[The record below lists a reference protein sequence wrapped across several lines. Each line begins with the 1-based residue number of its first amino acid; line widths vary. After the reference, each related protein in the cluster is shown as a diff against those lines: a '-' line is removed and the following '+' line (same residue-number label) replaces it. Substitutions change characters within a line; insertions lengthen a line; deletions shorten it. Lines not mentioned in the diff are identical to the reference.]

1 MNEDRVLDWVP
12 RKDPE
17 SLNYPIRGAVKRPAV
32 TSKAW
37 KAPHPLDQGR
47 EGACVGFGW
56 THEALSTPVPVNFAR
71 ASKVPVHDPDLL
83 ARHLYREAQKID
95 EWAGESYEGTSV
107 LAGAKVMKG
116 LGLLK
121 EYRWAFG
128 VEDVITALLT
138 TGPVVLGL
146 AWYESMYEAPDGI
159 VEVGGD
165 MVGGHC
171 ILARAVAA
179 KGRVFPDERAVGWL
193 NSWGPEYGKNGLAW
207 IRESELG
214 WLLRQDGEACV
225 PYRRSY
231 GIAA

>member
-1 MNEDRVLDWVP
+1 MTQERTLDWSP
-12 RKDPE
+12 RFDPE
-17 SLNYPIRGAVKRPAV
+17 SRGYAIRGAVKAPRV
-32 TSKAW
+32 ESRAW
-37 KAPHPLDQGR
+37 RAPDPLDQGR

-56 THEALSTPVPVNFAR
+56 THEALSTPVPVRLERVAGAKVYNPDLFAR
-71 ASKVPVHDPDLL
+71 D
-83 ARHLYREAQKID
+83 LYRQAQRID
-95 EWAGESYEGTSV
+95 EWEGENYEGTSV

-128 VEDVITALLT
+128 AADVVTGILT
-138 TGPVVLGL
+138 TGPVVLGIP
-146 AWYESMYEAPDGI
+146 WYESMYEAPDGI

-207 IRESELG
+207 IRESKLD

-231 GIAA
+231 GAA